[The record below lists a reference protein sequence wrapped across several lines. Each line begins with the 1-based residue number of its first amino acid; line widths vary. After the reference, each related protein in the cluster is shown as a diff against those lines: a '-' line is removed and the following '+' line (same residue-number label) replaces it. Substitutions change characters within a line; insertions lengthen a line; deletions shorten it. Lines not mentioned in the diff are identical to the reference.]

1 MVRAVLILSQYNVK
15 DKCEITPSEYLAA
28 LRVLHIVLK
37 KDTARNNGVVN
48 SSLRDSL
55 KILELYA
62 PVNLSNVINLLYN
75 SK

>member
-1 MVRAVLILSQYNVK
+1 MLVSNQYNPK
-15 DKCEITPSEYLAA
+15 DKSEITPSEYLAA

-37 KDTARNNGVVN
+37 KDTSRNNGVVN
-48 SSLRDSL
+48 LHLRESL

-62 PVNLSNVINLLYN
+62 PIELSNIVNLLYN

>member
-1 MVRAVLILSQYNVK
+1 MLIPNQYCPN
-15 DKCEITPSEYLAA
+15 DKSEITPSEYLAA

-37 KDTARNNGVVN
+37 KDTVRNNGVVN
-48 SSLRDSL
+48 SSLKDSL

-62 PVNLSNVINLLYN
+62 PVQLSNIVNLLYN

>member
-1 MVRAVLILSQYNVK
+1 MLVPNQYNLK
-15 DKCEITPSEYLAA
+15 DKSEITPSEYLAA

-48 SSLRDSL
+48 SSLRESL

-62 PVNLSNVINLLYN
+62 PVELSNIVNLLYN

>member
-1 MVRAVLILSQYNVK
+1 MLAPSQYNVK
-15 DKCEITPSEYLAA
+15 DKSEITPSEYLAA

-37 KDTARNNGVVN
+37 KDTLRNNGVAN
-48 SSLRDSL
+48 SSLRESL

-62 PVNLSNVINLLYN
+62 PVQLSNIVNLLYN

>member
-1 MVRAVLILSQYNVK
+1 MLVPNQYNPK
-15 DKCEITPSEYLAA
+15 DKSEITPSEYLAA

-48 SSLRDSL
+48 SSLRESL
-55 KILELYA
+55 QILELYA
-62 PVNLSNVINLLYN
+62 PIELSNIVNLLYN

>member
-1 MVRAVLILSQYNVK
+1 MLVPNQYNPK
-15 DKCEITPSEYLAA
+15 DKSEITPSEYLAA

-37 KDTARNNGVVN
+37 KDTVRNNGVVN
-48 SSLRDSL
+48 SSLRESL

-62 PVNLSNVINLLYN
+62 PVELSNIVNLLYN